1 MKLKYVL
8 KQDDLH
14 ENINQVLINE
24 FKISTRLLSKLIRL
38 QKIYLNSKV
47 VDSRTSVNYNDLIEI
62 DLSYKEDNSNI
73 VPTEMDLD
81 IIYEDEWFLVINK
94 PARNSYSSFLYA
106 LQRFF
111 IKWYSFLF
119 R

>member
-1 MKLKYVL
+1 MKLKYIV
-8 KQDDLH
+8 KQNDLY
-14 ENINQVLINE
+14 ENVNQILINE
-24 FKISTRLLSKLIRL
+24 FELSTRLLGKLIRL
-38 QKIYLNSKV
+38 QKIHLNSKV

-62 DLSYKEDNSNI
+62 DLSYEEDNSNI
-73 VPTEMDLD
+73 VSTEMDLD
-81 IIYEDEWFLVINK
+81 IIYEDKWFLVINK
-94 PARNSYSSFLYA
+94 PARNSHSSFLYA